1 MINLRKIYNFF
12 IFKIIFIYLKTRGIK
27 ISFQS
32 KFHSFPKLKING
44 LPGNIEIGSIEVL
57 GTIDLRNRENGKII
71 LEDKVKIESDCRF
84 VSARE
89 GTVKIGK
96 GTIITKGAVING
108 GGNVIIGENCIL
120 GPRITINANEHVFK
134 KGVLIKDQG
143 FIHKDII
150 IEDDCWFGTNVV
162 INKGVTIKRGSVVG
176 ACSLVNKD
184 TEIDSI
190 NAGVPSKKIS
200 ERVK

>member
-1 MINLRKIYNFF
+1 MISLRKIYNFF

-71 LEDKVKIESDCRF
+71 LEDKVKIESECRF

-89 GTVKIGK
+89 GTVKVGK

-108 GGNVIIGENCIL
+108 GGNVIIGENCIF
-120 GPRITINANEHVFK
+120 GPRIVINANDHVFK
-134 KGVLIKDQG
+134 KNFLIKDQG
-143 FIHKDII
+143 FIHKDVI
-150 IEDDCWFGTNVV
+150 IEDDCWFGANVV
-162 INKGVTIKRGSVVG
+162 VNKGVHIKYGSVLG
-176 ACSLVNKD
+176 ASCVVTKD
-184 TEIDSI
+184 TEINSI
-190 NAGVPSKKIS
+190 NAGVPAKKIS
-200 ERVK
+200 ERKT